1 MRGYYFIQEVKE
13 CEFTM
18 PRTICV
24 YNIMINYLNF
34 IFLKSS
40 TSLFYCFAQ
49 VDTLLVLICLVET
62 CPFLKKEASF
72 YRATLNM
79 GKLWRGG

>member
-40 TSLFYCFAQ
+40 TSLFYCSSGYIS
-49 VDTLLVLICLVET
+49 LCNLPIHC
-62 CPFLKKEASF
+62 FLNPHNLTGLPPVFIS
-72 YRATLNM
+72 TVNL
-79 GKLWRGG
+79 